1 MTDPRQPA
9 NSGYPRYDTYHSDSP
24 QGHHARI
31 REHGSLS
38 MMYGTYADIL
48 FVLFPFL
55 VIAMQRL
62 WDGNLYQ
69 ALMRA
74 DLSIAAAILAG
85 LAMGKF
91 VLGLVTH
98 RDLGR
103 FKERIV
109 FFIALT
115 LFVVLGPAI
124 ILILSITGNTEV
136 PGFVAFVQPVLL
148 VIAISLYTTAVSIS
162 NILTGVNRP
171 PRPDPMEGPD
181 ERAMAPRAPSPAPL
195 DLPRRTGNDQY

>member
-1 MTDPRQPA
+1 MPQESRTMSDQP
-9 NSGYPRYDTYHSDSP
+9 T
-24 QGHHARI
+24 Q
-31 REHGSLS
+31 REHQSLS

-55 VIAMQRL
+55 VISMQRL
-62 WDGNLYQ
+62 WDGELYET
-69 ALMRA
+69 LMRA

-85 LAMGKF
+85 LAIGKF
-91 VLGLVTH
+91 VLGLVTN

-115 LFVVLGPAI
+115 LFLVLGPAI
-124 ILILSITGNTEV
+124 ILMLSITGNSEL

-148 VIAISLYTTAVSIS
+148 IIAISLYTTAVSIS
-162 NILTGVNRP
+162 NILTRSDETAMSTSSS
-171 PRPDPMEGPD
+171 DPSYD
-181 ERAMAPRAPSPAPL
+181 EPEPGLSATRTNEPL
-195 DLPRRTGNDQY
+195 AIPRRGGEPG

>member
-1 MTDPRQPA
+1 M
-9 NSGYPRYDTYHSDSP
+9 SDS
-24 QGHHARI
+24 QQRQEQH
-31 REHGSLS
+31 SLS

-55 VIAMQRL
+55 VITMQRL
-62 WDGNLYQ
+62 WDGNL
-69 ALMRA
+69 ADILMRP

-85 LAMGKF
+85 LAIGKF
-91 VLGLVTH
+91 VLGLVSN

-124 ILILSITGNTEV
+124 ILMLSIVGSGNV

-148 VIAISLYTTAVSIS
+148 IIAISLYTTAVSIS
-162 NILTGVNRP
+162 NILTR
-171 PRPDPMEGPD
+171 EGPGD
-181 ERAMAPRAPSPAPL
+181 TDTGRSGGLHGPAAPAAGHEPL
-195 DLPRRTGNDQY
+195 AIPRRTDSDTV

>member
-1 MTDPRQPA
+1 M
-9 NSGYPRYDTYHSDSP
+9 SDS
-24 QGHHARI
+24 QQRNEQH
-31 REHGSLS
+31 SLS

-55 VIAMQRL
+55 VITMQRL
-62 WDGNLYQ
+62 WDGNL
-69 ALMRA
+69 AEILMRP

-85 LAMGKF
+85 LAIGKF
-91 VLGLVTH
+91 VLGLVSN

-124 ILILSITGNTEV
+124 ILMLSIVGDSEV
-136 PGFVAFVQPVLL
+136 PEFVAFVQPVLL
-148 VIAISLYTTAVSIS
+148 IIAISLYTTAVSIS
-162 NILTGVNRP
+162 NILTREEPGNT
-171 PRPDPMEGPD
+171 EAGGTGGLHG
-181 ERAMAPRAPSPAPL
+181 APTSSAGHEPL
-195 DLPRRTGNDQY
+195 AIPRRSGGDSA

>member
-1 MTDPRQPA
+1 MSDNRQ
-9 NSGYPRYDTYHSDSP
+9 
-24 QGHHARI
+24 QQ
-31 REHGSLS
+31 EHYSLS

-69 ALMRA
+69 ILMRP

-85 LAMGKF
+85 LAIGKF
-91 VLGLVTH
+91 VLGLVTN

-103 FKERIV
+103 YKERIV

-124 ILILSITGNTEV
+124 ILILSMTGDAEI
-136 PGFVAFVQPVLL
+136 PGFVAFVQPMLL
-148 VIAISLYTTAVSIS
+148 IVAISLYTTAVSIA
-162 NILTGVNRP
+162 NILVQTGNTRP
-171 PRPDPMEGPD
+171 GAGESYKSPVAQGADSVQ
-181 ERAMAPRAPSPAPL
+181 PRAAPL
-195 DLPRRTGNDQY
+195 DLPRRKGHDAY

>member
-1 MTDPRQPA
+1 MSETR
-9 NSGYPRYDTYHSDSP
+9 P
-24 QGHHARI
+24 QN
-31 REHGSLS
+31 EQQSLS

-55 VIAMQRL
+55 VISMQRL
-62 WDGNLYQ
+62 WDGNLYET
-69 ALMRA
+69 LMRA

-85 LAMGKF
+85 LAIGKF
-91 VLGLVTH
+91 VLGLVTN

-115 LFVVLGPAI
+115 LFIVLGPAI
-124 ILILSITGNTEV
+124 ILMLSITGNTEL

-148 VIAISLYTTAVSIS
+148 IIAISLYTTAVSIS
-162 NILTGVNRP
+162 NILTQSGAHQQQAALSEAQAHDETEPAAP
-171 PRPDPMEGPD
+171 PSE
-181 ERAMAPRAPSPAPL
+181 PL
-195 DLPRRTGNDQY
+195 SIPRRGGEQR

>member
-1 MTDPRQPA
+1 MSELQL
-9 NSGYPRYDTYHSDSP
+9 N
-24 QGHHARI
+24 
-31 REHGSLS
+31 REHQSMR

-55 VIAMQRL
+55 VIGMQRL
-62 WDGNLYQ
+62 WDGRLYQ
-69 ALMRA
+69 TLMNA

-85 LAMGKF
+85 LAIGKF
-91 VLGLVTH
+91 VLGLVTN

-103 FKERIV
+103 YKERIV

-124 ILILSITGNTEV
+124 ILMLSITGGAEV

-148 VIAISLYTTAVSIS
+148 IIAISLYSTAVSIS
-162 NILTGVNRP
+162 NILTRDDGQDSDAANA
-171 PRPDPMEGPD
+171 EGHLTD
-181 ERAMAPRAPSPAPL
+181 IARAAGAGHAPL
-195 DLPRRTGNDQY
+195 DLPRYTGTDPR